1 MIFASMQHVMRLLG
15 LLLIAPLSLPAY
27 TFTSVDGREF
37 EGELISVSD
46 SVISVRRAFDGVIFE
61 VAPTLFSAADQAYF
75 TTWEPM
81 QEPRTFRLDSN
92 ESIRSLPRQLRVD
105 LIWQREHYTDFEVQ
119 RAETAIGE
127 WITLQN
133 PTPQLHVFS
142 DYIGEPHKHYFYR
155 VRGLVKKYQK
165 ITETG
170 DWSDVVDA
178 TTTPYSREGFM
189 EEVQEAAVRFYFE
202 EAHPLSGLSPEGQ
215 PGWGDICAIG
225 STGMGMANI
234 IVGVERGFVSREQG
248 SALALKMLRFLET
261 KAERHNGAWGHWL
274 DGATGVTR
282 NFGKQKN
289 SVDLVE
295 TSFLIQGAILL
306 REYFDTADPVEQELR
321 IVANR
326 LSQSVQ
332 WDAFMIGEL
341 GQRVMQWH
349 WHPDLGFSGVPIAGF
364 HEAMM
369 PYLLGIA
376 SEDYPISVESF
387 FSGWMNRGRG
397 FGIPQEH
404 FGVKHELGRWISWP
418 LFFAHYSHIGF
429 DPSQVS
435 YSGKTYAEHFTDAT
449 RIHQLYSQSRA
460 DEFKGYDQLWGLAAS
475 LNPTGYRAN
484 HPGPKDDG
492 TIATTAALSSMPYLP
507 EAVKTCMETMY
518 LDYGKELWGVYGF
531 YNAINPSKEWVGQKY
546 IGIELGPIAP
556 MIENYR
562 SGLLWRLFMQ
572 SPEAQCAL
580 KRLRENETTRQ
591 YVP

>member
-1 MIFASMQHVMRLLG
+1 MRTLLFFVLVYLVVFAG
-15 LLLIAPLSLPAY
+15 YLSAY
-27 TFTSVDGREF
+27 TFTDSQGRQFDGEMLAVDPGT
-37 EGELISVSD
+37 VT
-46 SVISVRRAFDGVIFE
+46 VRRFSDNSRFSLARTVFSEADQRYFE
-61 VAPTLFSAADQAYF
+61 AWTPTLSVAGRSYCLR
-75 TTWEPM
+75 EG
-81 QEPRTFRLDSN
+81 
-92 ESIRSLPRQLRVD
+92 ESIRALPRQLRID
-105 LIWQREHYTDFEVQ
+105 LIWSRGDNTHFEIQ
-119 RAETAIGE
+119 RAESANGPWQDLI
-127 WITLQN
+127 N
-133 PTPQLHVFS
+133 PTPELHLFS
-142 DYIGEPHKHYFYR
+142 DYVGAPDQCFHYR
-155 VRGLVKKYQK
+155 VRGLVKDRH
-165 ITETG
+165 TVMETG
-170 DWSDVVDA
+170 AWSDIVNA
-178 TTTPYSREGFM
+178 TTTPYNREGLM
-189 EEVQEAAVRFYFE
+189 DEVQEAVVRFYVE
-202 EAHPLSGLSPEGQ
+202 EAHSFSGLSPEGK
-215 PGWGDICAIG
+215 PGWGNVCAIG

-234 IVGVERGFVSREQG
+234 IVGVERGFVSRQQG
-248 SALALKMLRFLET
+248 SALALKMLRFLDT

-274 DGATGVTR
+274 DGATGETR

-306 REYFDTADPVEQELR
+306 REYFDADTLEEQELR

-332 WDAFMIGEL
+332 WDAFMIGEP

-349 WHPDLGFSGVPIAGF
+349 WHPELGFSGVPIVGF

-369 PYLLGIA
+369 PYILGIA
-376 SEDYPISVESF
+376 SEGYPISVESF

-397 FGIPQEH
+397 FGTPQEH

-429 DPSQVS
+429 DPSQLS
-435 YSGKTYAEHFTDAT
+435 YKDKTYAEHFTDAT

-460 DEFKGYDQLWGLAAS
+460 DEFKGYDKLWGLAAS

-507 EAVKTCMETMY
+507 KAVLQCMETMY
-518 LDYGKELWGVYGF
+518 LDYGKELWGAYGF
-531 YNAINPSKEWVGQKY
+531 YNAINPSKDWIGQKY

-562 SGLLWRLFMQ
+562 SGLLWHLFMQ
-572 SPEAQCAL
+572 SPEAQRAV
-580 KRLRENETTRQ
+580 KRLRENETTRK